1 MTTLQE
7 EERNNVAKDDLRA
20 FILIFQ
26 PSIFTDA
33 ISIKVDITRKFPIH
47 EII

>member
-33 ISIKVDITRKFPIH
+33 ISINDNSNPKAR
-47 EII
+47 